1 MAKILL
7 ADDHQIIREGIRS
20 LLKKHD
26 EFEIIGEAADGRET
40 VELALKLEPDV
51 VIMDISMPNLNGID
65 ATAQLVKKIPNI
77 KILALSMHK
86 HKNFVEEIL
95 RVGASGYLLKENS
108 YEELIA
114 AMHAVLEGEVYLSSG
129 VTGIVVKGFVEQLE
143 TKEEHSA
150 KSTLTPREREILQL
164 IAEEKNTKQISSILD
179 ISSKTVETHRKNI
192 MQKLEI
198 DNVAGLTKYAIRE
211 GLISFDD

>member
-114 AMHAVLEGEVYLSSG
+114 AMHAVLEGEIYLSSG